1 MNFLE
6 YQRMVIAYHGCDQSV
21 VDNVLAGGELKQSEN
36 DYDWLGTGIY
46 FWEQGPGR
54 ASDWAV
60 FMRKR
65 GRVGKPAVLGA
76 VIQLGNCLDLLD
88 VTMTRRLQEIY
99 PRFEEGLRK
108 DGGDIPNNQ
117 PARKMHNLD
126 CAFLNWAIP
135 ILEAADRVSYH
146 TIRGVFV
153 EGVPLYSSSQL
164 YTESHIQL
172 AVRNSSAIVGYFL
185 PAKP

>member
-6 YQRMVIAYHGCDQSV
+6 YQRMVVAYHGCDRSV
-21 VDNVLAGGELKQSEN
+21 VDSVMAGGTLKQSEN

-54 ASDWAV
+54 ALEWAKNQK
-60 FMRKR
+60 KR
-65 GRVGKPAVLGA
+65 GRISTPAVLGA

-88 VTMTRRLQEIY
+88 VEMTKQLKAVY
-99 PRFEEGLRK
+99 PIFDEK
-108 DGGDIPNNQ
+108 MKMDGYALPTNDLAQ
-117 PARKMHNLD
+117 KRHRLD

-135 ILEAADRVSYH
+135 LLEQEINLPYH
-146 TIRGVFV
+146 TVRGVFV
-153 EGVPLYSSSQL
+153 EGSPLYPTSQL
-164 YTESHIQL
+164 HTESHIQL

-185 PAKP
+185 PAKA